1 MVNTHVGEA
10 KGTKII
16 NIRLVVRPSLMM
28 IKAESLTRAVCYQVQ
43 TEHCAERR
51 DESLCDSLLNQQN
64 LKSCD
69 GISPRKVR

>member
-28 IKAESLTRAVCYQVQ
+28 IKAESNDKSRLFQVQ
-43 TEHCAERR
+43 SEPGAKHR
-51 DESLCDSLLNQQN
+51 SSNCDLRAALLYF
-64 LKSCD
+64 K
-69 GISPRKVR
+69 I